1 MVKSELEQVICKRL
15 RDYSFVYE
23 LPDDRRY
30 PKLYTAYLLV
40 CGIIKIRLG
49 LKYPLRY
56 AVDNGIITMDE
67 VRNILDIIL
76 PSKEKE

>member
-1 MVKSELEQVICKRL
+1 MVKSELEQVICERL

-49 LKYPLRY
+49 LKYPLRC
-56 AVDNGIITMDE
+56 AVDNEMITMDE
-67 VRNILDIIL
+67 VRKILDIIL
-76 PSKEKE
+76 PSKEEK